1 MSDVLRGKVA
11 LVTGGTRGIGA
22 ATARRLAADGAHVA
36 ITYSSSADKAKLVV
50 EDLRAFGVD
59 AAEFGYDLADV
70 RSASALVADVVARF
84 GGIDVLVSNAGVLHA
99 GVIDDAGRD
108 HETTFAHQFAVNV
121 EGVVALVSAATATM
135 TDGGRI
141 VLVGSSGAA
150 RTPFPG
156 IGDYVASKAAV
167 AAYARAWARD
177 LGGRGIAVN
186 VVQPGVV
193 DTDMSPD
200 VDSDGG
206 RAMIALTALG
216 RMGQPD
222 EVANLVAYLAGPS
235 PAYLTG
241 SVLTIDGGMTV

>member
-1 MSDVLRGKVA
+1 VSDVLRGKVA

-36 ITYSSSADKAKLVV
+36 ITYSTTADKAKMVV
-50 EDLRAFGVD
+50 EALRALGVD

-84 GGIDVLVSNAGVLHA
+84 GGIDILVSNAGVLHT

-121 EGVVALVSAATATM
+121 EGVVALVSAATAEM

-141 VLVGSSGAA
+141 VLVGSSGAT

-222 EVANLVAYLAGPS
+222 EVANLIAYLAGPS